1 MHDLIE
7 KYLEYLDIER
17 NCSPHTIASYRND
30 LLQFLQFLK
39 AHFHTEKA
47 DLEKINH
54 RVLREFFGSLSD
66 QGLKKKSIARKLA
79 SLRSFLK
86 FLVRKKILSSNPA
99 LNVIS
104 PKVEK
109 LLPTFLD
116 ERTMT
121 RLMESPERTTPTGA
135 RDAAILE
142 LLYST
147 GMRLNELIQLNLG
160 DIDFRNTTVKVLGK
174 GNKQRIIPFGRK
186 AREALEIYLEKRGEL
201 LKNDAILEDRKAV
214 FLTVHGKRLYPKGVN
229 LIVNRYIA
237 QVSEIAKRSPH
248 IIRHTFA
255 THLLDRGAD
264 LRAVKELLGH
274 ESLSTTQIYTHV
286 TVDRLKKIYSQAHP
300 KA

>member
-39 AHFHTEKA
+39 AHFHTEKV